1 MKQFAGIPNHR
12 NNLHVNRSFIQ
23 TTFNQE
29 VLYNELQ
36 EWKGRSSP

>member
-1 MKQFAGIPNHR
+1 MKQFAGIT
-12 NNLHVNRSFIQ
+12 NRSNTVRTIGTFIE
-23 TTFNQE
+23 TTNNQE